1 MLVGRHN
8 EIVELARK
16 VGRVTVDSLSERFH
30 VTPQTIRKDL
40 NELCERGYLER
51 VHGGAVIAST
61 VENLDY
67 AARRMI
73 AQEAK
78 RAIGR
83 AAAALIPNN
92 SSVIINIGTTTEEVA
107 KALRDHRGLLVITNN
122 INVVN
127 ILRSCSMIETIIA
140 SGVVRHSDGGIVGE
154 AAVQFIR
161 GFKVDYA
168 VIGTSA
174 IDADG
179 ALLDYDYREVSVA
192 RTIVENSRHVILA
205 ADSTKFDRTAPV
217 RMGHLSDVDT
227 FVTDRVDD
235 DAVRR
240 ICTEAGARLVETDTI
255 AKT

>member
-1 MLVGRHN
+1 MIVGRQN
-8 EIVELARK
+8 EIVELARRA
-16 VGRVTVDSLSERFH
+16 GRVTVESLAERFG

-40 NELCERGYLER
+40 NELCDRGYMER

-61 VENLDY
+61 VENLGYD
-67 AARRMI
+67 ARRVI

-78 RAIGR
+78 RAIGQ

-92 SSVIINIGTTTEEVA
+92 SSLIINIGTTTEEVA
-107 KALRDHRGLLVITNN
+107 KGLRNHQGLLVITNN

-127 ILRSCSMIETIIA
+127 ILRPYRMIETIIA

-179 ALLDYDYREVSVA
+179 SLLDYDYREVSVA
-192 RTIVENSRHVILA
+192 RTIVENARHVILV
-205 ADSTKFDRTAPV
+205 ADSNKFSRTAPV

>member
-1 MLVGRHN
+1 MPAERQN
-8 EIVELARK
+8 EIIDLARK
-16 VGRVTVDSLSERFH
+16 VGRVTVDRLAERFS

-40 NELCERGYLER
+40 NGLCESGYMKR

-61 VENLDY
+61 VENVGY
-67 AARRMI
+67 EARRMM

-83 AAAALIPNN
+83 AAAELIPDN
-92 SSVIINIGTTTEEVA
+92 SSLMINIGTTTEEVA
-107 KALRDHRGLLVITNN
+107 KALRDHCGLLVVTNN

-127 ILRSCSMIETIIA
+127 ILRPCRPIETIIA

-174 IDADG
+174 IDTDG
-179 ALLDYDYREVSVA
+179 GLLDYDYREVSVA
-192 RTIVENSRHVILA
+192 RTIVENARHVILV
-205 ADSTKFDRTAPV
+205 ADSTKFSRTGPV
-217 RMGHLSDVDT
+217 RIGHLSNVDT
-227 FVTDRVDD
+227 LVIDRIESDD
-235 DAVRR
+235 IRR
-240 ICTEAGARLVETDTI
+240 ICVEAGARIVETDRARTP
-255 AKT
+255 